1 MQPGP
6 GPFVLLKV
14 GDLAR
19 RTGLTVRTLH
29 HYDEIGLLTP
39 SGRSEAG
46 YRLYSQADVQ
56 RLHAIQTMRQM
67 GLALSDIGELLAGD
81 GVAPERIINQQIR
94 ALDQQI
100 TQASELRGR
109 LAMLRDGLMAGAE
122 PDMGNWLEA
131 LALMTTYGKYFTSA
145 ELKQIFTNWSLI
157 EADWLVVK
165 DRVQSAMD
173 RGLAPDTAEVQALAY
188 RWMALMLHWM
198 GGDLDLLERWGHMF
212 RTEPSTQGRNHA
224 PPGDMIE
231 YIETAIKLR
240 MAVLEKYL
248 SRDDLRALG
257 HVPHTDWAALE
268 DAVQRLLARGCPPQ
282 HPDAAAAALQ
292 WDALLNQL
300 TRHDPVLRQ
309 KLANASARE
318 PLLQAGAPL
327 SAPVR
332 AYLLAA
338 LALRGGIAASQP
350 HTRAKATK
358 NA

>member
-1 MQPGP
+1 M
-6 GPFVLLKV
+6 LLKV
-14 GDLAR
+14 GELAR

-56 RLHAIQTMRQM
+56 RLHGIQTMRQM
-67 GLALSDIGELLAGD
+67 GLALSDIGELLAGE
-81 GVAPERIINQQIR
+81 GMAPERIIGQQIR

-100 TQASELRGR
+100 LQATELRAR

-131 LALMTTYGKYFTSA
+131 LALMTTYGKYFSSA

-157 EADWLVVK
+157 EADWLVLK
-165 DRVQSAMD
+165 DLVRSAMD
-173 RGLAPDTAEVQALAY
+173 RGQAVDTPEVQALAY

-198 GGDLDLLERWGHMF
+198 GGDIDLLERWGHMF

-231 YIETAIKLR
+231 FIETAIKLR
-240 MAVLEKYL
+240 MALLEKYL
-248 SRDDLRALG
+248 IQDDLRGLG
-257 HVPHTDWAALE
+257 HVPHAQWAELE
-268 DAVQRLLARGCPPQ
+268 AEVQQLLAQGVPTH
-282 HPDAAAAALQ
+282 HPDAVAAGQ
-292 WDALLNQL
+292 RWDRLFGQL
-300 TRHDPVLRQ
+300 TRGSPALRQ
-309 KLANASARE
+309 KLLAASEQE
-318 PLLQAGAPL
+318 PLLQAGSPL

-332 AYLLAA
+332 AYLKAA
-338 LALRGGIAASQP
+338 LVPAGAAALLATQAAAHSPKKVLQ
-350 HTRAKATK
+350 KA
-358 NA
+358 

>member
-1 MQPGP
+1 M
-6 GPFVLLKV
+6 LLRV

-56 RLHAIQTMRQM
+56 RLHGIQTMRQM
-67 GLALSDIGELLAGD
+67 GLALSDIGELLAGE
-81 GVAPERIINQQIR
+81 GIEPQRIIGQQIR

-100 TQASELRGR
+100 AQATELRTR
-109 LAMLRDGLMAGAE
+109 LGMLRDGLMAGIE
-122 PDMGNWLEA
+122 PNMGNWLET
-131 LALMTTYGKYFTSA
+131 LALMTTYGKYFSSA

-165 DRVQSAMD
+165 DLVRDAMD
-173 RGLAPDTAEVQALAY
+173 RQLPPDDPEVQALAY

-224 PPGDMIE
+224 PPGDMIA
-231 YIETAIKLR
+231 YIETAIQLR
-240 MAVLEKYL
+240 MALLEKYL
-248 SRDDLRALG
+248 TRDELRMLG
-257 HVPHTDWAALE
+257 HVPHTQWAALE
-268 DAVQRLLARGCPPQ
+268 EQVRQLLARALPPQ
-282 HPDAAAAALQ
+282 HPDALAAAQRWNTLF
-292 WDALLNQL
+292 DQL
-300 TRHDPVLRQ
+300 SCHNPQFRQ
-309 KLANASARE
+309 KLLTASANE
-318 PLLQAGAPL
+318 PLLQAGSPL

-332 AYLLAA
+332 AYLHAA
-338 LALRGGIAASQP
+338 LAHAA
-350 HTRAKATK
+350 ATLQS
-358 NA
+358 ATLQT